1 MRKIAI
7 MDVGSNNARLILVYI
22 YDNGSYR
29 IADQLKEP
37 VRLISDMGHD
47 NIIKPRRIQQLIK
60 TINMFKRLCAANDVD
75 EIYACCTAAVNR
87 AANQRSFWMKYMLR
101 RRSSWRCF
109 QEKRKPPL
117 CIRGLSIP
125 WILTA
130 V

>member
-7 MDVGSNNARLILVYI
+7 MDIGSNNARLILVYI

-60 TINMFKRLCAANDVD
+60 I
-75 EIYACCTAAVNR
+75 
-87 AANQRSFWMKYMLR
+87 S
-101 RRSSWRCF
+101 
-109 QEKRKPPL
+109 P
-117 CIRGLSIP
+117 
-125 WILTA
+125 
-130 V
+130 